1 MIGKEQILPLDLHK
15 GKSVLGKEQRN
26 VMIELLKAI
35 LFGIVEGVT
44 EWLPISSTGHLI
56 LLDEFITLNVSDAF
70 KSMFDVVIQL
80 GAILAVIVL
89 FFHKLNPFSPSKSA
103 GEKKQTWQLWFKVIV
118 AILPSGIV
126 GVLFDDWMDEHL
138 HNAVVVSIAL
148 IVYGIAFILVEQR
161 NTRGKFQRISTKD
174 GVTVAR
180 LKEQSVNDV
189 YDISYQTALFI
200 GLFQCLSLIPGT
212 SRSGSTILGA
222 ILIGVGRSAGAEFS
236 FFMAIPTMLGASA
249 IKGLKFLLSGV
260 SATGTEIGVLV
271 VGCVVSFL
279 VSLVV
284 IKALMEY
291 VRNHSFSVFG
301 VYRIVLGVVV
311 LLYFAL
317 LG

>member
-1 MIGKEQILPLDLHK
+1 M
-15 GKSVLGKEQRN
+15 
-26 VMIELLKAI
+26 ELLKAV

-56 LLDEFITLNVSDAF
+56 LLNEFITLNISDAF
-70 KSMFDVVIQL
+70 RSMFDVVIQL

-89 FFHKLNPFSPSKSA
+89 FFHELNPFSPKKTE
-103 GEKKQTWQLWFKVIV
+103 GEKKQTWQLWFKVIA
-118 AILPSGIV
+118 AIIPSGIV
-126 GVLFDDWMDEHL
+126 GVLLDDWMDEHL

-148 IVYGIAFILVEQR
+148 IVYGVAFILVERR

-174 GVTVAR
+174 GVTVAK
-180 LKEQSVNDV
+180 LKEQSVDNV
-189 YDISYQTALFI
+189 YDISYRTALFI
-200 GLFQCLSLIPGT
+200 GLFQCLSLIHGT

-260 SATGTEIGVLV
+260 AATGTEIGVLV
-271 VGCVVSFL
+271 VGCMVSFL
-279 VSLVV
+279 VSLLV
-284 IKALMEY
+284 IRGLMEY

-311 LLYFAL
+311 LAYFAL
-317 LG
+317 AG